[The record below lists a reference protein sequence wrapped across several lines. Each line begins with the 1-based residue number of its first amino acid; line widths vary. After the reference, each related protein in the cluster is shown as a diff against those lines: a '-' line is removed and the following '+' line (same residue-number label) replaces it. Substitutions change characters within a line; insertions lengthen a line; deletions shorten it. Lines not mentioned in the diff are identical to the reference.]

1 MEFIT
6 REAVPW
12 LRWLVAGFSLRCQ
25 ANPCKICREKY
36 GTRTGLHP
44 RILVSFVV
52 YTLGND
58 LVTFAETRKFAYR
71 RCAKHA
77 IIACYYFKSRS
88 RWQRGLRCGSAA
100 ARLLGLL
107 VQIPLSAWPSL
118 SWECVLSGRVLCVG
132 LITHSEDSYR
142 VWCICHGEVSKNEK
156 CPGPP
161 ATVVPWKNIILRSY
175 RLV

>member
-118 SWECVLSGRVLCVG
+118 SLENVCCQVEFFASGWSLIQRTPTECGVSVMAKSQKMRNALAHQRLLCHERT
-132 LITHSEDSYR
+132 LF
-142 VWCICHGEVSKNEK
+142 
-156 CPGPP
+156 
-161 ATVVPWKNIILRSY
+161 
-175 RLV
+175 